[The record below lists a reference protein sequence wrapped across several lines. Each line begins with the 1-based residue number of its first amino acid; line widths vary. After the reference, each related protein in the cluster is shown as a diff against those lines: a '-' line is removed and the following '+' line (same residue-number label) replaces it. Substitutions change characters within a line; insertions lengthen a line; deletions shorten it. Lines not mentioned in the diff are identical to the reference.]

1 MKVVRSSL
9 IAPSYSDWSRV
20 ELNASWNQLRNGLS
34 REAQFDRLGGTL
46 DHAVSLVQA
55 YLQLNGYFTSAE
67 YPVISATG
75 GRGFRTLTDIDILA
89 FRFPLSA
96 SAAAGNISPEMTLRE
111 PDPGLGVPPDRI
123 DMIIGEVKEG
133 KVNINSGATEPEI
146 LRAVVRRFGCGQ
158 EETDILVRGLLESGS
173 VTAPSGYQ
181 IRLIA
186 FGAFPPGAEVPP
198 CRIISLGHVLR
209 FLQDYVREHWAMLRH
224 CQFKDPAFGFLMTLE
239 KARRGGA
246 GRRGEQG
253 VEIVPAASARSVM
266 ANERRGR
273 GPTGSG
279 NGRAKEVA
287 PTKAEAAPSN
297 RPVAKQRPLSGRR
310 RRSPKRRNV

>member
-1 MKVVRSSL
+1 M
-9 IAPSYSDWSRV
+9 
-20 ELNASWNQLRNGLS
+20 
-34 REAQFDRLGGTL
+34 

-67 YPVISATG
+67 YPVVSSTQ

-96 SAAAGNISPEMTLRE
+96 SAAAGNISPEMTLHE

-133 KVNINSGATEPEI
+133 KVNINSGAIEPEI

-158 EETDILVRGLLESGS
+158 EETDILVQGLLESGS
-173 VTAPSGYQ
+173 VIAPSGYQ

-209 FLQDYVREHWAMLRH
+209 FLQDYVRDHWAMLRH

-246 GRRGEQG
+246 GRRGDQG
-253 VEIVPAASARSVM
+253 VEIVPAAGSRPAAI

-273 GPTGSG
+273 STKQ
-279 NGRAKEVA
+279 NGDGIV
-287 PTKAEAAPSN
+287 PVTKPVKPAATAAS
-297 RPVAKQRPLSGRR
+297 RPVARQRPLSGRR
-310 RRSPKRRNV
+310 RTAKSRDV